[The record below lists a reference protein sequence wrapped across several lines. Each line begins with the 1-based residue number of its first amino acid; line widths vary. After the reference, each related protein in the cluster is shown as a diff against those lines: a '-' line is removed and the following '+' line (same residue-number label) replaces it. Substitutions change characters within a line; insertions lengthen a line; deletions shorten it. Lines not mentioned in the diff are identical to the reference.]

1 MGEGIPDD
9 VMDALTDLAAT
20 VPLYYEDAYLREF
33 EATVLRVTEFR
44 DRFYIVL
51 DQTCFFP
58 EGGGQPSDR
67 GFIHSSKGK
76 LRVMDVQ
83 SSNGVIVHIIE
94 NSKDLISAGETV
106 RGVIDWDLRHNYMRQ
121 HTASHIVHS
130 AVRRV
135 LDVEKLVYMGFQI
148 GEEKSRMD
156 INYGKPI
163 TPDQMHEIERLS
175 NQICL
180 QNRPVKARFTTR
192 GEAEREYGDRLG
204 VTEVTPTGRVRIVEI
219 EDWDAGLC
227 CGTQVKST
235 AEAAPI
241 KVLGRLRLQKG
252 VERIEFT
259 AGEHAY
265 KLFDEAVVTSLKL
278 TELFKVVPSD
288 LLGRAGQL
296 LTDMEGL
303 KNEMRR
309 IKDLYVEAKALRL
322 LGQAEPLGEFGL
334 VTEILPSVDVETLR
348 RISLTAV
355 SKNPSLIII
364 LGGALE
370 KAYIVGA
377 TGQKATDKDI
387 DMREIITE
395 AASIIHGSGGGTPKI
410 AQAGGPEK
418 GKLGEALS
426 KCREKA
432 TLKVIKRS
440 EIESK
445 LG

>member
-1 MGEGIPDD
+1 MGEGVPDE
-9 VMDALTDLAAT
+9 VMEALTDLAAT

-33 EATVLRVTEFR
+33 EATVLGTVKFK
-44 DRFYIVL
+44 DRLCIVL

-67 GFIHSSKGK
+67 GFIHGSKGK
-76 LRVMDVQ
+76 AKVIDVQ
-83 SSNGVIVHIIE
+83 SSNGVIVHTIE
-94 NSKDLISAGETV
+94 NSREAISAGEPV
-106 RGVIDWDLRHNYMRQ
+106 HGVIDWNLRYNYMRQ

-135 LDVEKLVYMGFQI
+135 LDVEKLMYMGFQI

-180 QNRPVKARFTTR
+180 QNRPVRARFTTR
-192 GEAEREYGDRLG
+192 EEAEREYGDRLG

-235 AEAAPI
+235 AEAAPV
-241 KVLGRLRLQKG
+241 KVLGRLRLQRG

-259 AGEHAY
+259 AGEPAY
-265 KLFDEAVVTSLKL
+265 KFFDEAIVTSLKL
-278 TELFKVVPSD
+278 SELFKVAIND
-288 LLGRAGQL
+288 LVGRAGQL
-296 LTDMEGL
+296 ITDMEGL
-303 KNEMRR
+303 KNETRR
-309 IKDLYVEAKALRL
+309 IKDLYIEAEALRM
-322 LGQAEPLGEFGL
+322 LGQTKPLGELGL
-334 VTEILPSVDVETLR
+334 ITEILPSADVETLR
-348 RISLTAV
+348 RIALTAV
-355 SKNPSLIII
+355 NKNPSLIIV
-364 LGGALE
+364 LGSALE

-377 TGQKATDKDI
+377 AGQKARDKGI
-387 DMREIITE
+387 DVREIITE
-395 AASIIHGSGGGTPKI
+395 AASLIQGSGGGTPKI

-426 KCREKA
+426 RCREKV
-432 TLKVIKRS
+432 TLRVIK
-440 EIESK
+440 E
-445 LG
+445 G

>member
-1 MGEGIPDD
+1 MGEGVPDE
-9 VMDALTDLAAT
+9 VMEALTGVAT
-20 VPLYYEDAYLREF
+20 TVTLYYEDAYLREF
-33 EATVLRVTEFR
+33 EATVLRTVEFE
-44 DRFYIVL
+44 DRLYVVL

-58 EGGGQPSDR
+58 EGGGQPGDR
-67 GFIHSSKGK
+67 GFIHDSKGK

-94 NSKDLISAGETV
+94 NSKEAISAGETV
-106 RGVIDWDLRHNYMRQ
+106 HGVIDWDLRYNYMRQ

-135 LDVEKLVYMGFQI
+135 LGVEKLMYMGFQI

-163 TPDQMHEIERLS
+163 TPSQMHEIERLA
-175 NQICL
+175 NQVCL

-192 GEAEREYGDRLG
+192 EEAEQEYGDRLG

-219 EDWDAGLC
+219 EGWDAGLC

-235 AEAAPI
+235 TEAGPI
-241 KVLGRLRLQKG
+241 KVLGRLRLQRG

-265 KLFDEAVVTSLKL
+265 KLFDEAVVTSLRL
-278 TELFKVVPSD
+278 AELFKVAPSD
-288 LLGRAGQL
+288 LVGRVTQL

-309 IKDLYVEAKALRL
+309 IKDLYVEAEALRML
-322 LGQAEPLGEFGL
+322 AQAKPLGEFRL
-334 VTEILPSVDVETLR
+334 ATEILPSADVETLR
-348 RISLTAV
+348 RIALTAV
-355 SKNPSLIII
+355 NKNPSLIIV
-364 LGGALE
+364 LGGAIE

-377 TGQKATDKDI
+377 AGQKATDKDI
-387 DMREIITE
+387 DMREMITE
-395 AASIIHGSGGGTPKI
+395 AASLINGSGGGTPKI

-418 GKLGEALS
+418 EKLDEALS
-426 KCREKA
+426 YLKGNEREMKMRILNIA
-432 TLKVIKRS
+432 PT
-440 EIESK
+440 
-445 LG
+445 